1 MYGERWRYREGS
13 GTGARDAQSESLSF
27 AQSCRYHK
35 VGKMK
40 VNQKPGSAPDLPP
53 PMYPHPELGCGCDEW
68 S

>member
-40 VNQKPGSAPDLPP
+40 VNQKPGSAPPWGGAYIPNHINALA
-53 PMYPHPELGCGCDEW
+53 
-68 S
+68 